1 MERPSLKIL
10 QIMEC
15 TIGGTR
21 RHLRELS
28 SGLAKRGHEVT
39 AICSAERDPTFRNDM
54 EQMRE
59 AGVEVIELPMVRSI
73 APGRDLRHF
82 FFLCRFLRKRQF
94 DIIHTHSS
102 KAGVLG
108 RAAAL
113 LCRRCRLVHTPHT
126 FAFAFKGYFSFWKR
140 ALFMDIERFL
150 CRRTARIIHVSE
162 SERREGLQYGILKAE
177 QAAVAENGIDPWA
190 VRWADP
196 PEEGKSLFSGRNL
209 SPRLGTV
216 GLLNSAKGHDI
227 LLHAFVEIVKEFPEA
242 GLAIVGEGKLRP
254 RLEKLIDK
262 LGLDGR
268 AILTGY
274 RNDIPRVLKELDL
287 FVLPSLWEGMPYV
300 VMEAMA
306 SGLPVVA
313 TDVNGSR
320 DLVAQGETG
329 LIVPPGDK
337 DALAGACMELLR
349 KPVTADNMG
358 KYGLRRVLNHFTL
371 ETMLDKTEA
380 IYREVISQ
388 SFPIKKAP

>member
-1 MERPSLKIL
+1 MKRSALKIL

-28 SGLAKRGHEVT
+28 SGLAQRGHEVT
-39 AICSAERDPTFRNDM
+39 AICSAERDPTFRDDM

-59 AGVEVIELPMVRSI
+59 AGVDVVELPMVRSI
-73 APGRDLRHF
+73 APGRDLKHF
-82 FFLCRFLRKRQF
+82 ISLCRFLRRKRF

-108 RAAAL
+108 RTAAL
-113 LCRRCRLVHTPHT
+113 LCRRSGLVHTPHT
-126 FAFAFKGYFSFWKR
+126 FAFAFKGHFSFWKR

-162 SERREGLQYGILKAE
+162 SERREGLQYGILKPE
-177 QAAVAENGIDPWA
+177 QAAVAENGIDPWK

-196 PEEGKSLFSGRNL
+196 PAEGKGVFAGKNFSH
-209 SPRLGTV
+209 RLGTV
-216 GLLNSAKGHDI
+216 GLLNAAKGHD
-227 LLHAFVEIVKEFPEA
+227 LLLRAFARIVKAFPEA
-242 GLAIVGEGKLRP
+242 GLAIIGDGALRP
-254 RLEKLIDK
+254 KLEKLIAE
-262 LGLDGR
+262 LGLEGR
-268 AILTGY
+268 AILAGY
-274 RNDIPRVLKELDL
+274 RTDVPRVLKELDL
-287 FVLPSLWEGMPYV
+287 FVFPSLWEGMPYV

-320 DLVAQGETG
+320 DLVAQDETG
-329 LIVPPGDK
+329 LIVPPGDEA
-337 DALAGACMELLR
+337 ALADACMALMR

-371 ETMLDKTEA
+371 ECMLDKIEA
-380 IYREVISQ
+380 IYGEVISEK
-388 SFPIKKAP
+388 IVIE